1 MAIDLSPGCC
11 MSAAEIAAAFG
22 VSDDFVYRLMDQ
34 DLLPVID
41 FGGSKTKRV
50 PRVAVEAV
58 IERALESCNG
68 DVAASKLVQN
78 IRRRVERDEV
88 AA

>member
-1 MAIDLSPGCC
+1 MDVDLSPGCC

-22 VSDDFVYRLMDQ
+22 VSDDFVYRLMDR

-58 IERALESCNG
+58 IEKALEACSG
-68 DVAASKLVQN
+68 DQAAAALVQN
-78 IRRRVERDEV
+78 IRRRTSSEV